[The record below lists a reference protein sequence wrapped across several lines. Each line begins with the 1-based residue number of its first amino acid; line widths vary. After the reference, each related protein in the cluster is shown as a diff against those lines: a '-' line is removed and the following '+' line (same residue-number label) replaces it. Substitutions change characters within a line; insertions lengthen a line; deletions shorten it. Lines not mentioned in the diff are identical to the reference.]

1 MAYLMRRISRV
12 LAVAFSVGLIS
23 IAAFAQSLEVIQ
35 LKHRTAQELIP
46 ALQPLIAQG
55 GALSGQEYTL
65 FVRTTGANLAEVR
78 RVVAQLDRAPRQ
90 LLVSVRT
97 ATRQQIEREGIAVQG
112 ELSTEG
118 SRAQVAGVDRK
129 SHVESGSLASVAVL
143 EGNSA
148 LINNGSSVPVVTA
161 VAGGTGRRAWIAAQ
175 TEYRELPNGFLV
187 TPRVNGESVILDIQQ
202 RADSVRGGTI
212 ETQQLQTQVS
222 GRLGEWISLG
232 GVNQTR
238 TSSDRAIGARG
249 YSTHSDDRS
258 LWVKIDAQ

>member
-1 MAYLMRRISRV
+1 MTHSIRTVSRL
-12 LAVAFSVGLIS
+12 LAVAFSIGLMS
-23 IAAFAQSLEVIQ
+23 VAAFAQSLEVIQ
-35 LKHRTAQELIP
+35 LKHRPAQELIP

-65 FVRTTGANLAEVR
+65 FVRTTSANLAEVR

-97 ATRQQIEREGIAVQG
+97 AARQQMEREGIAVQG
-112 ELSTEG
+112 ELSTQG
-118 SRAQVAGVDRK
+118 SSAKVTGVDRR
-129 SHVESGSLASVAVL
+129 SHLDSGSLTSVAVL
-143 EGNSA
+143 EGHSA
-148 LINNGSSVPVVTA
+148 LINNGSSIPIVTA
-161 VAGGTGRRAWIAAQ
+161 VAGGTGRRPWLAAQ

-202 RADSVRGGTI
+202 RADSVRGDTI
-212 ETQQLQTQVS
+212 ETQQLQSQVS

-238 TSSDRAIGARG
+238 TSSERGIGARG
-249 YSTHSDDRS
+249 YSTHSDERT
-258 LWVKIDAQ
+258 LWVKIDTQ